1 MLDKIRATII
11 VVTFKI
17 FSKTHTHKK
26 GWGGGVDCDD
36 CQSHGD
42 KAIWNQEADAVLS
55 RVRKQLAQ
63 EVAVVR

>member
-1 MLDKIRATII
+1 MVGGPQYQCACME
-11 VVTFKI
+11 VVPV
-17 FSKTHTHKK
+17 
-26 GWGGGVDCDD
+26 VDCDD

-55 RVRKQLAQ
+55 RVRKQLAH